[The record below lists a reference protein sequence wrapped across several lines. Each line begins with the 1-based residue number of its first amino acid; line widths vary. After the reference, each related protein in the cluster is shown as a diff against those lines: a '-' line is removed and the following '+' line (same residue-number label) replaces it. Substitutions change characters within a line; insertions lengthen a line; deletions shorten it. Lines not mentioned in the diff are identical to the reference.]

1 MRLLPQQ
8 HTESSQVKSQAAFP
22 KMRQSLLSE
31 DKCDPTAKRWK
42 SPNKNHGRDPLCL
55 FVCCGCSAWHICS
68 YVQLMDEKHLVAQNS
83 LDRGGFHPFCT
94 SHPPPSAPH
103 VWASYIFSRGKKT
116 GMSTFLLWAL
126 PFLEYTTLS
135 RTEDHSFNVQVARFI
150 GYNICIISSLSW
162 IMSPCGY
169 ISYDRWRVFSL

>member
-22 KMRQSLLSE
+22 EMRQSLLSK

-42 SPNKNHGRDPLCL
+42 SPNKNHGGDPLCL
-55 FVCCGCSAWHICS
+55 FVCCGCSAWRICS
-68 YVQLMDEKHLVAQNS
+68 YVQLMDEKRLVAQNS

-94 SHPPPSAPH
+94 SRPPPSAPH

-135 RTEDHSFNVQVARFI
+135 RTEDHSFHVQVARFI
-150 GYNICIISSLSW
+150 GFITSAW
-162 IMSPCGY
+162 
-169 ISYDRWRVFSL
+169 